1 MRIPHVLRTIVCI
14 LFITLFS
21 ACSILAGEDATIPP
35 IEEQSGLPTLESIP
49 VVTETT
55 SGSQLVTIY
64 VVALEDS
71 GISGKKIG
79 CEDSLVPIE
88 VEAESSLEFP
98 WNAVEALL
106 NLPPGAL
113 EASGLYTAFHQAD
126 LELVKYETNNK
137 TAQVYLEGEL
147 MIGGVCD
154 HPRIEEQLYATILQ
168 NEQIEEVDIFINGES
183 LQDYLSLK

>member
-21 ACSILAGEDATIPP
+21 ACSILAGEDTTIPP
-35 IEEQSGLPTLESIP
+35 TEEQSSLPTLESIP
-49 VVTETT
+49 VATETAPVK
-55 SGSQLVTIY
+55 QLVTIY

-79 CEDSLVPIE
+79 CNDSLVPIE
-88 VEAESSLEFP
+88 VQTESSLEFP

-106 NLPPGAL
+106 SLSPTAL
-113 EASGLYTAFHQAD
+113 EASGLYTPFQQAN
-126 LELVKYETNNK
+126 LELVKYETDDK

-168 NEQIEEVDIFINGES
+168 SGQIEEVEIFINGES

>member
-1 MRIPHVLRTIVCI
+1 MRIPHVLRIIVCI
-14 LFITLFS
+14 LFVTMFS
-21 ACSILAGEDATIPP
+21 ACSILTGE
-35 IEEQSGLPTLESIP
+35 EETVTPNDQQSGQPTPESIP
-49 VVTETT
+49 IVTKAT
-55 SGSQLVTIY
+55 SGSQLVNIY

-88 VEAESSLEFP
+88 VETESSLEFP
-98 WNAVEALL
+98 WNALEALL
-106 NLPPGAL
+106 SLSPGAL
-113 EASGLYTAFHQAD
+113 ENSGFYTAFHQAD
-126 LELVKYETNNK
+126 LELVKYETNDLK
-137 TAQVYLEGEL
+137 AQVYLEGEL

-168 NEQIEEVDIFINGES
+168 SDQIEEVDIFINGEI